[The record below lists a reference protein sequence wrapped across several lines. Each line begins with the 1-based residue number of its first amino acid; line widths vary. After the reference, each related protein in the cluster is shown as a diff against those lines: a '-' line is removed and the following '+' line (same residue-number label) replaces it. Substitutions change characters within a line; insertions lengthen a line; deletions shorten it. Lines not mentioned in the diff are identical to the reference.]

1 MCNHSFKDSIKKGV
15 SYCTKCSI
23 LSFNNNISI
32 NIPLLSNNIMNLD
45 PLLLKFKHTKSRI
58 DYTKEFNC
66 LYLTFRHVGIN
77 QIKKISNIFN
87 LSKNSIYKAINYLDE
102 IYLNYPI
109 SPQLIEKISSICLML
124 SIQFNECCTKKTNED
139 LIGFR
144 KYLKTIKDIKNIELL
159 CIQCLNYE
167 LCYFSSFDYLN
178 LFFSLGFIFPNK
190 NKINQNDINIT
201 NLYFQCINILN
212 IIIEDIR
219 YLELDPYI
227 LSLSIIKLICS
238 QSIYFNENIIQY
250 IYGINLSKEKYIKC
264 INNIKI
270 ILSTLKQSFI
280 DIIYL
285 NNFHMMNNNPQ
296 NTYSDSISDNST
308 SLSE

>member
-1 MCNHSFKDSIKKGV
+1 
-15 SYCTKCSI
+15 
-23 LSFNNNISI
+23 
-32 NIPLLSNNIMNLD
+32 MNLD

-58 DYTKEFNC
+58 DYTKEFNY
-66 LYLTFRHVGIN
+66 LYITFRHVGIN

-109 SPQLIEKISSICLML
+109 SPQLIEKISSICLLL
-124 SIQFNECCTKKTNED
+124 SIQFNECCTKKTDED
-139 LIGFR
+139 LKGFS
-144 KYLKTIKDIKNIELL
+144 KYLNTIKDIRDIELL
-159 CIQCLNYE
+159 CLKCLNYE
-167 LCYFSSFDYLN
+167 LSYFSSFDYIN

-190 NKINQNDINIT
+190 NKINQIDINIT
-201 NLYFQCINILN
+201 NLYLQCIKILN

-227 LSLSIIKLICS
+227 LALSIIKLICS

-264 INNIKI
+264 IINIKI
-270 ILSTLKQSFI
+270 ILSTIKQSFI

-296 NTYSDSISDNST
+296 NIYSDSISDNST

>member
-190 NKINQNDINIT
+190 NKINQIDINIT
-201 NLYFQCINILN
+201 NLYFQCINVLN

-227 LSLSIIKLICS
+227 LALSIIKLICS

-264 INNIKI
+264 IISIKI
-270 ILSTLKQSFI
+270 ILSTLKHSCI

-285 NNFHMMNNNPQ
+285 NTFHMMNNSIRDVH
-296 NTYSDSISDNST
+296 SDSISDNST

>member
-1 MCNHSFKDSIKKGV
+1 
-15 SYCTKCSI
+15 
-23 LSFNNNISI
+23 
-32 NIPLLSNNIMNLD
+32 
-45 PLLLKFKHTKSRI
+45 
-58 DYTKEFNC
+58 
-66 LYLTFRHVGIN
+66 
-77 QIKKISNIFN
+77 
-87 LSKNSIYKAINYLDE
+87 
-102 IYLNYPI
+102 
-109 SPQLIEKISSICLML
+109 ML

-159 CIQCLNYE
+159 CIKCLNYE

-201 NLYFQCINILN
+201 NLYFQCINVLN

-285 NNFHMMNNNPQ
+285 NNFHIMNNNPQ

>member
-23 LSFNNNISI
+23 LSYNNNISI

-58 DYTKEFNC
+58 DYTKEFNY
-66 LYLTFRHVGIN
+66 LYITFRHVGIN
-77 QIKKISNIFN
+77 QIKKISNNYN
-87 LSKNSIYKAINYLDE
+87 LSKNSIYRAINYLDE

-109 SPQLIEKISSICLML
+109 SPQLIEKISSICLLL
-124 SIQFNECCTKKTNED
+124 SIQFNECCTKKTDED
-139 LIGFR
+139 LKGFS
-144 KYLKTIKDIKNIELL
+144 KYLNTLKDIRDIELL
-159 CIQCLNYE
+159 CLKCLNYE
-167 LCYFSSFDYLN
+167 LSYFSSFDYIN

-190 NKINQNDINIT
+190 NKINQIDINIT
-201 NLYFQCINILN
+201 NLYLQCIKILN

-227 LSLSIIKLICS
+227 LALSIIKLICS

-264 INNIKI
+264 IINIKI
-270 ILSTLKQSFI
+270 ILSTIKQSFI

-296 NTYSDSISDNST
+296 NIYSDSISDNST